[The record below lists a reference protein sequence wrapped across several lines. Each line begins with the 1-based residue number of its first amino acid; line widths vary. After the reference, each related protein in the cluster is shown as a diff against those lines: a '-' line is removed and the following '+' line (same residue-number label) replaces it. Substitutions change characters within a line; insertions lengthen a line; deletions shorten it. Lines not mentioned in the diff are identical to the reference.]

1 MRNTESSRAAI
12 AGIRDVGFAEASFL
26 RSVINQSSEDYA
38 GKLGME
44 KARLSPHVPTSVVL
58 MRLLDDAPTDR
69 VNLAWLIGRLGE
81 RSFGLLMLIV
91 AFLGLAPAVA
101 MLAMLLLPFPAIQ
114 MVLGHE
120 RPSLPHFLA
129 MRSIPKQR
137 LSRLAVRSIPL
148 LRRMEVFIHPRWP
161 TPFQATK
168 RLVGLTIL
176 LLAVTLIAPFPFN
189 IIPTLVIM
197 LISFAYLEEDGILL
211 CISMVTA
218 ILSFLITAGTV
229 MATVRTTGFLEGLWN
244 RL

>member
-1 MRNTESSRAAI
+1 MLSQ
-12 AGIRDVGFAEASFL
+12 L
-26 RSVINQSSEDYA
+26 RVE
-38 GKLGME
+38 E
-44 KARLSPHVPTSVVL
+44 ARLSPHVPTSVAL
-58 MRLLDDAPTDR
+58 MRLLDDAPADR
-69 VNLAWLIGRLGE
+69 VSLAWLISRLGK

-91 AFLGLAPAVA
+91 ATLGLAPAVA

-129 MRSIPKQR
+129 KRSIPTQR

-148 LRRMEVFIHPRWP
+148 LRRMEIFIHPRWP
-161 TPFQATK
+161 TPFEATK

-189 IIPTLVIM
+189 IVPTLVII
-197 LISFAYLEEDGILL
+197 LISIAYLEEDGMLL
-211 CISMVTA
+211 CISIAAA
-218 ILSFLITAGTV
+218 ILSLLITAGTV
-229 MATVRTTGFLEGLWN
+229 MATVQTTGFLEGLWT

>member
-1 MRNTESSRAAI
+1 MLSQ
-12 AGIRDVGFAEASFL
+12 L
-26 RSVINQSSEDYA
+26 RVE
-38 GKLGME
+38 E
-44 KARLSPHVPTSVVL
+44 ARLSPHVPTSVAL

-69 VNLAWLIGRLGE
+69 VSLAWLISRLGK
-81 RSFGLLMLIV
+81 RSFGFLMLIV
-91 AFLGLAPAVA
+91 ATLGLAPAVA

-129 MRSIPKQR
+129 KRSIPTQR

-148 LRRMEVFIHPRWP
+148 LRRMEIFIHPRWP
-161 TPFQATK
+161 TPFEATK

-189 IIPTLVIM
+189 IVPTLVII
-197 LISFAYLEEDGILL
+197 LISIAYLEEDGMLL
-211 CISMVTA
+211 CISIAAA
-218 ILSFLITAGTV
+218 ILSLLITAGTV
-229 MATVRTTGFLEGLWN
+229 MATVQTTGFLEGLWT

>member
-1 MRNTESSRAAI
+1 MLSQ
-12 AGIRDVGFAEASFL
+12 L
-26 RSVINQSSEDYA
+26 R
-38 GKLGME
+38 ME
-44 KARLSPHVPTSVVL
+44 EARLPHHVPTSVAL
-58 MRLLDDAPTDR
+58 MRLLDDAPADR
-69 VNLAWLIGRLGE
+69 VSLAWLISRLGK

-91 AFLGLAPAVA
+91 ATLGLAPAVA

-129 MRSIPKQR
+129 KRSIPTQR

-148 LRRMEVFIHPRWP
+148 LRRMEIFIHPRWP
-161 TPFQATK
+161 TPFEATK

-189 IIPTLVIM
+189 IVPTLVII
-197 LISFAYLEEDGILL
+197 LISIAYLEEDGMLL
-211 CISMVTA
+211 CISIAAA
-218 ILSFLITAGTV
+218 ILSLLITAGTV
-229 MATVRTTGFLEGLWN
+229 MATVQTTGFLEGLWT